1 VGLWTPQKGRLRVE
15 HNTGVVGVSNPG
27 TAVTTGGSASTKGT
41 PAELIAASAF
51 DAYWICVV
59 ASNYGASATASQG
72 ALDILIGA
80 STEELLIPNLLMGY
94 AGGISNAHHGPK
106 MWMFPLFIPAGS
118 RLAAQAAGARTATD
132 VQVGIFLYG
141 GDGGPH
147 FRCGR
152 KVTTYGMG
160 TVPSGTTLTPAT
172 SGGVDTYVQM
182 TAGTSE
188 DHFAFLPSF
197 QVTGDTTTNN
207 KSFCVEIGAGAATE
221 ETLGQWWFQTDA
233 TEGMNGPFPPMP
245 VFADVPAGT
254 RLAMRASCDSGSLD
268 GGYNGVIH
276 AVS

>member
-1 VGLWTPQKGRLRVE
+1 MGLWTPQKGRLRIE
-15 HNTGVVGVSNPG
+15 HNTGVVGVTNPG
-27 TAVTTGGSASTKGT
+27 TSVTTGGAANTKGT
-41 PAELIAASAF
+41 PAQLIASTSF
-51 DAYWICVV
+51 DAYWVCVV
-59 ASNYGASATASQG
+59 ASNYGSSAATSEG

-80 STEELLIPNLLMGY
+80 ATEEILIPDLLMGFC
-94 AGGISNAHHGPK
+94 GGISNAHHGPK
-106 MWMFPLFIPAGS
+106 MWMFPLYVPAGS
-118 RLAAQAAGARTATD
+118 RLAAQAAGARTSTAF
-132 VQVGIFLYG
+132 QVGIFLYG
-141 GDGGPH
+141 GDGIPP

-152 KVTTYGMG
+152 KVTTYGMA
-160 TVPSGTTLTPAT
+160 TVPNGTTLTPAT
-172 SGGVDTYVQM
+172 SGGTDTYVQM
-182 TAGTSE
+182 TASTSE

-221 ETLGQWWFQTDA
+221 ETLAQWWFQTDA

-268 GGYNGVIH
+268 NAYNGVIH